1 MTLYCPD
8 KGQNIIDKTKF
19 HDNIIMKYCPGALS
33 LEDIISQDIIL
44 LYTSTTKTCC
54 HDIAEILLKVALS
67 TKQIYQSI
75 NIN

>member
-33 LEDIISQDIIL
+33 LEDIIL